1 MLQGSPAYKR
11 RAGILKVCQKHAGG
25 KTYVKSMSKACQK
38 YVKSVTKVCQK
49 YAGACYTL
57 YAGACYTLHAGAR
70 RQATPAYYACNACI
84 LCLQRLHTITRAG
97 ILLKFRVLLVF
108 EDSGGWATG

>member
-57 YAGACYTLHAGAR
+57 HAGAR

-84 LCLQRLHTITRAG
+84 LCLQRLHTMPATPAYYNAR
-97 ILLKFRVLLVF
+97 RHTF
-108 EDSGGWATG
+108 EIPRFACF